1 MTFSASLAT
10 LPMTV
15 AGFLEGPSSGL
26 LPIGPPPIV
35 PMPIILPPIFAQ
47 AGAESLFGEGETNL
61 VVILSLLVVMA
72 MAPFLL
78 SMVTSFAKLVIVG
91 GLLRQGLGT
100 QQVPPASV
108 ITGLALILTIHIMSP
123 VMREAYDGYHSLE
136 SEPAAADPA
145 EPDEDQ
151 ARSIQARKLQNGFL
165 SAADALTAFLERHT
179 DRDDEALFERLRF
192 RLSGSEDLAAGAS
205 ETFRRWIHVM
215 TVLAPAFLLTELT
228 EAFQIGFLLLIPFLI
243 IELVVSNIML
253 ALGMMM
259 MNPQVITLP
268 LKLLLF
274 VLVDGW
280 TLILEGIVT
289 GYTA

>member
-1 MTFSASLAT
+1 MF
-10 LPMTV
+10 
-15 AGFLEGPSSGL
+15 
-26 LPIGPPPIV
+26 
-35 PMPIILPPIFAQ
+35 Q
-47 AGAESLFGEGETNL
+47 R
-61 VVILSLLVVMA
+61 
-72 MAPFLL
+72 
-78 SMVTSFAKLVIVG
+78 
-91 GLLRQGLGT
+91 LRQ
-100 QQVPPASV
+100 
-108 ITGLALILTIHIMSP
+108 
-123 VMREAYDGYHSLE
+123 
-136 SEPAAADPA
+136 
-145 EPDEDQ
+145 
-151 ARSIQARKLQNGFL
+151 
-165 SAADALTAFLERHT
+165 
-179 DRDDEALFERLRF
+179 
-192 RLSGSEDLAAGAS
+192 RLSGSDDLAEGAS